1 MRRWRIYFWRTAD
14 PREQME
20 PRRQD
25 VRGEEGMAL
34 IEAALTAVVLLTMI
48 FGLIQISWALYA
60 YHFVSD
66 AAREGSRYAIVRG
79 SDSCTNT
86 PNLTNCNATGDEIQT
101 WVKGLGYP
109 GIDTSKLTVTT
120 TWLKATSSGT
130 PATTTWSTCSPT
142 ACTNDPGNTAKVV
155 VSYAFPLN
163 IFFLNKRTLNI
174 GSTSEMVISQ

>member
-1 MRRWRIYFWRTAD
+1 MRRWLVHFRRKAGRGEVT
-14 PREQME
+14 E

-25 VRGEEGMAL
+25 IRGEEGIAL

-48 FGLIQISWALYA
+48 FGLLQISWALYA

-86 PNLTNCNATGDEIQT
+86 PNLTNCNATADEIKT

-109 GIDTSKLTVTT
+109 GIDSSKMSVTT
-120 TWLKATSSGT
+120 TWLTATTSGT
-130 PATTTWSTCSPT
+130 PATTTWSTCST
-142 ACTNDPGNTAKVV
+142 GTCNAPGNMAKVV

-163 IFFLNKRTLNI
+163 IFFLSKSTLNVS
-174 GSTSEMVISQ
+174 STSEMVISQ